1 MPVQRIKTSETRTET
16 SRGRCHTRRAVVA
29 ARRDSGW
36 AQQLRSLS
44 SSLRTP
50 PPLLTYYL
58 LTTPASDAAVEA
70 VYQAMGRLLLA
81 QTAVLEAFEHDD
93 IYSASD
99 AAIEAVREA
108 MASSRAA

>member
-1 MPVQRIKTSETRTET
+1 
-16 SRGRCHTRRAVVA
+16 
-29 ARRDSGW
+29 
-36 AQQLRSLS
+36 
-44 SSLRTP
+44 
-50 PPLLTYYL
+50 
-58 LTTPASDAAVEA
+58 